1 MTDTIKP
8 AFHAMSF
15 EEIGNWVVKHNVVNG
30 EEIFDEDFA
39 AIEEMYEDGQES
51 EAFDEYETM
60 AHEIWLAMSVNAAT
74 EGFKTEQGKNST
86 TYACNGQGGD
96 MNLFAFGK
104 NNAYIVEYLL
114 AYGKEEQTTGLCSY
128 LQYSGSLRPYFFRVF
143 VQEAPFK
150 ISKEYPVEGA
160 VNPGGQYEEWVD
172 TYKYGY
178 DTADVN
184 TETGMLRRWWAYNL
198 AVAVSN
204 MVLNLSRSSAGFQS

>member
-1 MTDTIKP
+1 MTDMIKP
-8 AFHAMSF
+8 EFHAMSF

-30 EEIFDEDFA
+30 EEVFDEDFA

-74 EGFKTEQGKNST
+74 EENRS
-86 TYACNGQGGD
+86 D

-104 NNAYIVEYLL
+104 NNDYIVEYLL
-114 AYGKEEQTTGLCSY
+114 AYGKEEQATGLCYY
-128 LQYSGSLRPYFFRVF
+128 LRYPKLLEVYFSEVF
-143 VQEAPFK
+143 LDEAPFDDNR
-150 ISKEYPVEGA
+150 EYPVEGA
-160 VNPGGQYEEWVD
+160 INPGGQYQELAD
-172 TYKYGY
+172 TYHDQY
-178 DTADVN
+178 DMADVN

-204 MVLNLSRSSAGFQS
+204 MEEIV

>member
-1 MTDTIKP
+1 MTDMIKP

-30 EEIFDEDFA
+30 EEVFDEDFA

-86 TYACNGQGGD
+86 TYAYNGQGGD

-114 AYGKEEQTTGLCSY
+114 AYGEQERFVGLCCY
-128 LQYSGSLRPYFFRVF
+128 LQCLESRSYFLRVF

-160 VNPGGQYEEWVD
+160 VNPGGQYQELAD
-172 TYKYGY
+172 TYHDQY
-178 DTADVN
+178 DMADVN
-184 TETGMLRRWWAYNL
+184 TEAGMLRRWWAYNL

-204 MVLNLSRSSAGFQS
+204 TEEIV

>member
-1 MTDTIKP
+1 MTDMIKP

-30 EEIFDEDFA
+30 EEVFDEDFA

-86 TYACNGQGGD
+86 TYACKGQGGD

-104 NNAYIVEYLL
+104 NNDYIVEYLL
-114 AYGKEEQTTGLCSY
+114 AYGKEERSTGLCYY
-128 LQYSGSLRPYFFRVF
+128 LRYPKSLEVYFSEVF
-143 VQEAPFK
+143 LDEAPFDDNMD
-150 ISKEYPVEGA
+150 YPVEGA
-160 VNPGGQYEEWVD
+160 INPGGQYQELAD
-172 TYKYGY
+172 TYHDQY
-178 DTADVN
+178 DMADVN

-204 MVLNLSRSSAGFQS
+204 MEEIV

>member
-30 EEIFDEDFA
+30 EEVFDEDFA

-51 EAFDEYETM
+51 EAFDEYEAM

-74 EGFKTEQGKNST
+74 EGFKTEQGENST
-86 TYACNGQGGD
+86 TYACKGQGGD

-104 NNAYIVEYLL
+104 NNAYVVEYLL
-114 AYGKEEQTTGLCSY
+114 AYGKEERATGLCYY
-128 LQYSGSLRPYFFRVF
+128 LQYPKLLEVYFSEVF
-143 VQEAPFK
+143 LQEAPF
-150 ISKEYPVEGA
+150 EDGTDYPVECA
-160 VNPGGQYEEWVD
+160 INPGGQYQEWAD
-172 TYKYGY
+172 TYHDQY
-178 DTADVN
+178 DMVDVS

-204 MVLNLSRSSAGFQS
+204 MEKIV